1 MPSRTASLLLRG
13 GRIDPAADGAPRDSI
28 LIEGDR
34 IAWIGE
40 SRDAPRAGQVID
52 LHGSR
57 VVAGLTDAHL
67 HLFMRAQELLNLALG
82 PSTTSIPA
90 LLECVRSACAAAAP
104 GKWIMS
110 ADYSEQFLA
119 ERRHPTRTELDA
131 VSPRHPV
138 LLRRTGGHLS
148 VANSAALA
156 LAGFNFKT
164 PDPSGGTIERAN
176 GELTGVLT
184 ENAADMV
191 AALIPPPSPAQTVEA
206 IRKVAAECL
215 SLGIVAAVE
224 AAVGFNNGFE
234 VEWNIW
240 QALKEAGGL
249 PLRMGFMLRIDPAE
263 ARRLSLRPTGH
274 DDHWQV
280 RTLKFF
286 VDGIIGAR
294 TAAFSERYADRDT
307 QGFLMEP
314 AADLRAKVIEAH
326 VLGWQLAA
334 HVIGDRAIA
343 HWLDCLEAAAAAA
356 PSPERHR
363 LEHFAVPGGDAIA
376 RVRRLGA
383 IVVPQYGFL
392 QRLGT
397 SFAAAVGEGRAQRL
411 YPGRSVRQAGITI
424 AGSSDHPIGPLSPYP
439 AIAAAA
445 NRTTSTGLV
454 LNAAESLSPR
464 EALAAYTEGGTL
476 AMGHEERRG
485 RLRAGMLADIAV
497 LDRDILAG
505 DAADIAATRSR
516 LTVVGGNIAHSDGTL
531 IG

>member
-1 MPSRTASLLLRG
+1 MPSRAATLLLRG
-13 GRIDPAADGAPRDSI
+13 GRIDPAQDGSPRDSI
-28 LIEGDR
+28 LVEGDS

-40 SRDAPRAGQVID
+40 ARDAPRASEVID
-52 LHGSR
+52 LHGCR

-67 HLFMRAQELLNLALG
+67 HLFMRAQELLNLGLG
-82 PSTTSIPA
+82 PATTSIPA
-90 LLECVRSACAAAAP
+90 LLENVRSACAAAAP
-104 GKWIMS
+104 SQWVMS
-110 ADYSEQFLA
+110 ADYSEQFLV
-119 ERRHPTRTELDA
+119 ERRHPTRAELDA
-131 VSPRHPV
+131 VSLGHPV

-156 LAGFNFKT
+156 LAGFDINT
-164 PDPSGGTIERAN
+164 PDPSGGTIERAHD
-176 GELTGVLT
+176 GLTGVLT

-191 AALIPPPSPAQTVEA
+191 AALIPPPSPTQTVEA

-240 QALKEAGGL
+240 QALKDAGGL

-263 ARRLSLRPTGH
+263 ARRLNLRPTDF
-274 DDHWQV
+274 DDHWQA

-294 TAAFSERYADRDT
+294 TAAFSEPYADRDT
-307 QGFLMEP
+307 KGFLMEA

-343 HWLDCLEAAAAAA
+343 HWLDCLEAAAAAS

-363 LEHFAVPGGDAIA
+363 LEHFAVPDPEAIA
-376 RVRRLGA
+376 RARRLGA
-383 IVVPQYGFL
+383 VVVPQYGFL

-397 SFAAAVGEGRAQRL
+397 SFAAAVGPERAQRL
-411 YPGRSVRQAGITI
+411 YPGRSVGQAGVTV

-439 AIAAAA
+439 AIAAAIS
-445 NRTTSTGLV
+445 RTTSTGLL

-464 EALAAYTEGGTL
+464 DALAAYAEGGAF
-476 AMGHEERRG
+476 AMGHEHRRG
-485 RLRAGMLADIAV
+485 RLQAGMLADVAI
-497 LDRDILAG
+497 LDRDILASDPVDLAG
-505 DAADIAATRSR
+505 TRSR
-516 LTVVGGNIAHSDGTL
+516 MTVVGGEIAYSDGTL
-531 IG
+531 TR